1 MKKLGIYIHIPFC
14 VRKCQYCDFLS
25 FPLAEYKEIKESYLE
40 ALLDEITKSKQE
52 LSMYEADTVFFGGG
66 TPSLLKGEE
75 IERILNALRETIRMV
90 DDVEITIEANP
101 GTVDEEKLL
110 WYKKAG
116 VNRLSFG
123 LQSANDEELKLLG
136 RVHTYARFEES
147 MILARKCGFDNINID
162 IMSALPYQ
170 TLETYHNTLKQVLKV
185 KPEHI
190 SAYSLIVEEGTP
202 FYERFGDDKGEE
214 TLPDEETDRQMYEDT
229 LLYLQEEGYHRYE
242 ISNYAKEG
250 YECRHNLKYW
260 TLSDYAGFGL
270 GSASL
275 IGNSRI
281 KNTEQMHIYLDTS
294 RRKEQ
299 RQIEILSEDD
309 RMEEFMFLGLRTMQ
323 GVSKEMFYVKFG
335 IKMEEVYG
343 DILNKYE
350 VMKLLENGENVRL
363 TRKGL
368 DVSNVIMADFLR

>member
-25 FPLAEYKEIKESYLE
+25 FPLAECKEVKESYLE

-52 LSMYEADTVFFGGG
+52 LSGYEADTVFFGGG

-75 IERILNALRETIRMV
+75 IERILDTLRAAVRIVE
-90 DDVEITIEANP
+90 DAEITIEANP

-110 WYKKAG
+110 SYKKAG
-116 VNRLSFG
+116 INRISFG

-136 RVHTYARFEES
+136 RVHTFEKFEES
-147 MILARKCGFDNINID
+147 MFLARKCGFDNINVD

-170 TLETYHNTLKQVLKV
+170 TLETYHNTLKQVLAF

-202 FYERFGDDKGEE
+202 FYDKFGNEKGEE
-214 TLPDEETDRQMYEDT
+214 ALPDEETDRQMYEDT
-229 LLYLQEEGYHRYE
+229 LLYLQKEGYYRYE
-242 ISNYAKEG
+242 ISNYAKSG
-250 YECRHNLKYW
+250 YECKHNLKYW

-275 IGNSRI
+275 IENKRM
-281 KNTEQMHIYLDTS
+281 KNTEEMKNYLDDA
-294 RRKEQ
+294 RRKEY
-299 RQIEILSEDD
+299 REMEKLTEDD

-323 GVSKEMFYVKFG
+323 GVSKERFLEQFG
-335 IKMEEVYG
+335 RNMEEVYG

-350 VMKLLENGENVRL
+350 TLKLLENGENVRL
-363 TRKGL
+363 TKRGL
-368 DVSNVIMADFLR
+368 NVSNVIMADFLR